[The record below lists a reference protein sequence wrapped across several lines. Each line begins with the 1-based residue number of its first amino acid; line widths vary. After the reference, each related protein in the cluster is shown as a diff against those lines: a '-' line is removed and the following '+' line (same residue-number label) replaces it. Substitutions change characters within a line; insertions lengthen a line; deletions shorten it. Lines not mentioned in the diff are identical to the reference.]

1 MLSATVGPL
10 VEHHDVLLVDLD
22 GVVYVGESA
31 VKHAVP
37 VLTEVVTGGVRVGY
51 VTNNARRTPQD
62 VAAHLSGFGLAVQS
76 TDVVTSAQAGA
87 RLVAEV
93 VAAGERVLAIG
104 GPGVAE
110 ALRERGFVPVRTA
123 AEEPAAVMQ
132 GFGPDVSWRDLAE
145 GAYALA
151 TGVPFIATNL
161 DRTIPTTQGR
171 APGNGTLVGVLTMA
185 TGVVPRVAGKPES
198 PLMLESIDRLGAKN
212 PLVIGDRLDT
222 DIEAGVR
229 LHIPTLLVLTGVSGV
244 PELLA
249 AAPHERPQYI
259 SLDLRGLLEQHPH
272 VVVDGQ
278 AVNCRQA
285 RVHIEDRTLHVDQQ
299 GDDWVD
305 LLRAAASACWTAADV
320 GYALEVDQVVKAMS
334 DS

>member
-1 MLSATVGPL
+1 MLSATGGPL
-10 VEHHDVLLVDLD
+10 VNGHDVLLVDLD

-31 VKHAVP
+31 VEHAVP
-37 VLTEVVTGGVRVGY
+37 VLTEVAARGVRVGY
-51 VTNNARRTPQD
+51 VTNNARRTPQE
-62 VAAHLSGFGLAVQS
+62 VAAHLSAFGLGVQP

-93 VAAGERVLAIG
+93 VTSGERVLAIG

-123 AEEPAAVMQ
+123 AENPVAVMQ

-151 TGVPFIATNL
+151 TGVPFVATNL
-161 DRTIPTTQGR
+161 DRTIPTPQGR
-171 APGNGTLVGVLTMA
+171 APGNGTLVAVLTTA

-229 LHIPTLLVLTGVSGV
+229 LDIPTLLVLTGVSGV

-249 AAPHERPQYI
+249 AAPHERPRHL
-259 SLDLRGLLEQHPH
+259 SLDLRGLLEVHPPI
-272 VVVDGQ
+272 VIDGQ
-278 AVNCRQA
+278 SVVCRQA
-285 RVHIEDRTLHVDQQ
+285 RVHSERQGLRVDQR

-305 LLRAAASACWTAADV
+305 LLRAAVSACWSAADE
-320 GYALEVDQVVKAMS
+320 GHPLDAAQVVKAIS
-334 DS
+334 EP